1 MIGRPGGGFAR
12 GMQLSRRNSAA
23 RDSPDEGGGGEK
35 RWARERE
42 MKTVRGREG
51 EE

>member
-23 RDSPDEGGGGEK
+23 RDSPDEGGGG
-35 RWARERE
+35 RRDGRERE